1 MSRRVWFLACALA
14 LGALGV
20 TACKPEP
27 AAAPPPAAVPAS
39 PPATTP
45 APAAPPTTTPP
56 PEPAPPPKTPSPPV
70 AAPGDTRVISGI
82 ACPVTGATY
91 KNDYGPRGTGFH
103 AGIDMLVPMGT
114 PVHAVMAGKVH
125 NQPNDGIGGNTAYLT
140 GDDGNVYMTVHL
152 NDFVGND
159 RRVARDAVIGHAGM
173 TGNATAPHVHFE
185 IRLGGPNGTRMNPYA
200 TLKAAGC

>member
-1 MSRRVWFLACALA
+1 MSRRVWFLALAVA

-20 TACKPEP
+20 TACKPDVAP
-27 AAAPPPAAVPAS
+27 APPPA
-39 PPATTP
+39 P
-45 APAAPPTTTPP
+45 APATAPTPAAPTTTAPA
-56 PEPAPPPKTPSPPV
+56 PEPAPPPKTPYPPV
-70 AAPGDTRVISGI
+70 GAPNDTRVISGI

-114 PVHAVMAGKVH
+114 PVHAVLAGKVH

-159 RRVARDAVIGHAGM
+159 RRVARDTVIGHAGM

-185 IRLGGPNGTRMNPYA
+185 IRVGGPNGTRINPYP

>member
-1 MSRRVWFLACALA
+1 MSRRVWFLACAVA

-20 TACKPEP
+20 TACKPDP
-27 AAAPPPAAVPAS
+27 TPAPPPAAVPVSA
-39 PPATTP
+39 PT
-45 APAAPPTTTPP
+45 PAAPPTTAPA
-56 PEPAPPPKTPSPPV
+56 PEPAPPAKTPYPPV

-103 AGIDMLVPMGT
+103 AGVDMLVPMGT
-114 PVHAVMAGKVH
+114 PVHAVVAGKLH

-185 IRLGGPNGTRMNPYA
+185 IRVGGPNGTRINPYA